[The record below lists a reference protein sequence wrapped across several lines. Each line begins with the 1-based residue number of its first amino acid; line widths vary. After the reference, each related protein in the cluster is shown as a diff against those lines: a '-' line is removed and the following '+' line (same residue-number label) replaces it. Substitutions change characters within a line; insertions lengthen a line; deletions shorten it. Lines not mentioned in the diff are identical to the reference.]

1 MIEWERRAR
10 RLRMSLF
17 WLLFLC
23 GLSYWLLQRSVPK
36 VSRTPVWQLWLVL
49 MSPLAFWLLWSLLVS
64 RAMPLP
70 VFLLPLIF
78 SAFAYWSLLNKGRI
92 PIQELRQA
100 AQAQPLPT
108 AATASPEPLLTSSE
122 LDQLRHCFPFDCYQ
136 LQRFQTQGA
145 SVLCWGRLRGDSGQ
159 AYATVQQRV
168 QAVFGDRLLVLL
180 REAKPDQPL
189 FVVVAAPERPRGRIT
204 RPLLALTLLVL
215 TLLTTTSVG
224 YLFTLPA
231 KPDMTAIEANPNLV
245 LQGLPYALALLGI
258 LGVHESGHYLAAR
271 RHRLQTTLPY
281 FIPIPAFLG
290 TFGAFIQ
297 IRSPMPNRR
306 ALFDVGLA
314 GPLAGLA
321 VTLPVLVAGLQRSSV
336 VPLPPQAS
344 LLSFHHLD
352 PHVSILMSVISH
364 VALGGQLGADQALQL
379 HPLAIAG
386 YLGLIVTALN
396 LIPVGQLDGGHVV
409 HAMYGLRAS
418 IWIAQ
423 AARLLVLVL
432 ALLEP
437 ELLFWGLL
445 LLFMP
450 VADEPALDDVT
461 EIDGGRALLGLVA
474 LLLLVLII
482 LPMPEA
488 LGRWLYGL

>member
-1 MIEWERRAR
+1 
-10 RLRMSLF
+10 MSLF

-49 MSPLAFWLLWSLLVS
+49 MSPLACWLLWAMLVN

-78 SAFAYWSLLNKGRI
+78 SAFAYWSLLNRGRI
-92 PIQELRQA
+92 PVEELRQA
-100 AQAQPLPT
+100 AAAQALAVQSS
-108 AATASPEPLLTSSE
+108 AVATPPEPLLDAAD
-122 LDQLRHCFPFDCYQ
+122 LDRLRHCFPFDCYQ
-136 LQRFQTQGA
+136 LQRFQSQGN
-145 SVLCWGRLRGDSGQ
+145 SVLCWGRLRGEASR
-159 AYATVQQRV
+159 AYATVRDRV
-168 QAVFGDRLLVLL
+168 REQFGDRLLLLL

-189 FVVVAAPERPRGRIT
+189 FVVVPNPGLPKGRLT
-204 RPLLALTLLVL
+204 RPVLALSLLLL

-224 YLFTLPA
+224 YLFTLPG
-231 KPDMTAIEANPNLV
+231 KPNMDALEANPNLV

-258 LGVHESGHYLAAR
+258 LGVHETGHYVAAR
-271 RHRLQTTLPY
+271 IHRLKTTLPY

-321 VTLPVLVAGLQRSSV
+321 VTLPILVAGLQRSTV
-336 VPLPPQAS
+336 VPLPPQS
-344 LLSFHHLD
+344 GLLSFQHLD
-352 PHVSILMSVISH
+352 PHASILMGVISH
-364 VALGGQLGADQALQL
+364 LTLGGQLGADQALQL
-379 HPLAIAG
+379 DPIAIAG

-423 AARLLVLVL
+423 AARLLVLLL

-450 VADEPALDDVT
+450 VADEPALDDVS
-461 EIDGGRALLGLVA
+461 EIDSGRALLGFLS

-482 LPMPEA
+482 LPMPES
-488 LGRWLYGL
+488 LSRWLSAV